1 METLIAPLSL
11 TDIILRI
18 GATFVLALLFGIERQ
33 AMRKPIGFG
42 TFTFVATGACVLAI
56 TAIRLT
62 PTTPLPLLAAIVT
75 GIGFLGAGA
84 LVRTGEKV
92 HGFTSAALIWIFA
105 IFGIT
110 IGVGELEIGL
120 AAYILIWIVT
130 LYDRYLE
137 NKGSGLYKSKVTITA
152 NRIMPE
158 KDIRHF
164 LFDGTKPGI
173 NEFQVDRKNNR
184 QVVVYAVEGTRDNLG
199 ALTKKLETVDWCE
212 SYAIE

>member
-1 METLIAPLSL
+1 MEPVIAPLDL
-11 TDIILRI
+11 TDIIVRI
-18 GATFVLALLFGIERQ
+18 GITFGLALLFGIERQ

-42 TFTFVATGACVLAI
+42 TFSFVATGACVLAI
-56 TAIRLT
+56 TALKLN
-62 PTTPLPLLAAIVT
+62 PNTPLPLIAAIVT

-84 LVRTGEKV
+84 LVKTGEKV

-137 NKGSGLYKSKVTITA
+137 NKGSGLYKSRVTIVA

-158 KDIRHF
+158 KEIRQF

-184 QVVVYAVEGTRDNLG
+184 QTVVYAVEGTRDNLG
-199 ALTKKLETVDWCE
+199 VLTRKLETVDWCE